1 MIIKKG
7 KRSEF
12 RCLGELR
19 EMMKAKPFC
28 FTVLDDRLNS
38 VMRAWTEDAFEE
50 PTLKEIYFPE
60 EEDENDDAAG
70 AVQRLRRSR
79 TALNQEGEDPLDE
92 SLRLAN
98 GIGGSSAK
106 KKRSTPGSARPERTS
121 SRYSSPLHKRARG
134 GILLKK
140 RKTATRLEFGDSQ
153 EQVVQRADYD
163 SEEVSEPDD
172 GAVLSDLPR
181 LAARADSEDS
191 ISPKKPRKSQ
201 KKKYDGRRVW
211 SDEEKR
217 AIKEGIKQI
226 GAGQW
231 ADIKKLYEVILNDR
245 TSGQIKVRG
254 VACFCV
260 KVVIHATRQ
269 KTVFNKP
276 SLYRFATLG
285 LLSHHETKRRV

>member
-1 MIIKKG
+1 
-7 KRSEF
+7 
-12 RCLGELR
+12 
-19 EMMKAKPFC
+19 MMKSRPFC
-28 FTVLDDRLNS
+28 FAVFDDRLNS

-50 PTLKEIYFPE
+50 PILKEVYFPE
-60 EEDENDDAAG
+60 EEDENEDAAG
-70 AVQRLRRSR
+70 AAQRLRHAR
-79 TALNQEGEDPLDE
+79 TALNQQGEDPLDE

-98 GIGGSSAK
+98 GIGGSSTK
-106 KKRSTPGSARPERTS
+106 KKRSIPGSARPERTS
-121 SRYSSPLHKRARG
+121 SHYSSPLHKRERG

-153 EQVVQRADYD
+153 EQVEQGADSD

-172 GAVLSDLPR
+172 GAVLSDLPK
-181 LAARADSEDS
+181 LAARANSDHSM
-191 ISPKKPRKSQ
+191 SPKPRKSQ
-201 KKKYDGRRVW
+201 QKTYKGRRVW

-226 GAGQW
+226 GVGQW
-231 ADIKKLYEVILNDR
+231 AEIKKLYEVILNDR

-260 KVVIHATRQ
+260 KVIIHATRQ
-269 KTVFNKP
+269 IPVFNKP

-285 LLSHHETKRRV
+285 LLSHDETKRRVWGLEG